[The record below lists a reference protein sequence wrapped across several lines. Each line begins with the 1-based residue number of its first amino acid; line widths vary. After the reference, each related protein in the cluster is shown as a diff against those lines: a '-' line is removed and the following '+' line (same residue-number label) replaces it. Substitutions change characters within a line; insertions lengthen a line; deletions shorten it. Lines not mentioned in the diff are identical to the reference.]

1 MLESAEQAQPRALKR
16 ESVQRRSAEPYPEQE
31 CRDDVSNNER
41 NSDGTQRR
49 QNGDKTVFD
58 DQYPNLFLWRQF
70 SMPCLRV
77 AAG

>member
-1 MLESAEQAQPRALKR
+1 MLESAEQTQPRALKR

-31 CRDDVSNNER
+31 SRDDVSNDER
-41 NSDGTQRR
+41 NSDRTQRR

-70 SMPCLRV
+70 SMLRLRV